1 MKTVKDMINK
11 PVNEI
16 AGSIQLDLNS
26 KKLNSLTPYII

>member
-16 AGSIQLDLNS
+16 SGSIQLDLNS